1 MKILRMTGMA
11 LVVILMSVHF
21 VACNDDND
29 DDDPIGEIELLEGE
43 WGLIYEGDFDS
54 NGCKW
59 EATFNPDNPEED
71 GEGLKLKIRVNG
83 DKVFVQ
89 DSDYYDGCWEPW
101 SESFSGTI
109 IGNQII
115 KNNGY
120 KLTIT
125 ELTSDRLIIEIA
137 GSNEGGD
144 WSVAKYK
151 RMN

>member
-115 KNNGY
+115 KNIGY
-120 KLTIT
+120 FWKNF
-125 ELTSDRLIIEIA
+125 LIH
-137 GSNEGGD
+137 
-144 WSVAKYK
+144 
-151 RMN
+151 